1 MIRNSAD
8 GGEGNMSAAIEKP
21 LIENDPKARFRNAP
35 RRVDFTIDQDW
46 RRYTPAEHERWD
58 RLFKRSQGILRDRAC
73 EEFVAMIEKLT
84 LSESGIPDMEQ
95 LSDRLAKLTG
105 WRVVPVRDS
114 YPTTFSSTILP
125 IAAFRPA
132 PSSALKPRWI
142 ICRSPT
148 YFTTFS
154 GTFRCWPIR
163 STPISCRP
171 TVKAATARWRSAAWP
186 IWRGSTGT
194 RSNSG

>member
-1 MIRNSAD
+1 
-8 GGEGNMSAAIEKP
+8 MSAAIEKP

-105 WRVVPVRDS
+105 WRVVPVRELVPDDVFFDHLANRRF
-114 YPTTFSSTILP
+114 P
-125 IAAFRPA
+125 AGAF
-132 PSSALKPRWI
+132 
-142 ICRSPT
+142 
-148 YFTTFS
+148 
-154 GTFRCWPIR
+154 IR
-163 STPISCRP
+163 S
-171 TVKAATARWRSAAWP
+171 
-186 IWRGSTGT
+186 
-194 RSNSG
+194 